1 MPLPTRLAAV
11 LALLL
16 ATAPLPAQTPADSLT
31 AQVARA
37 LADEG
42 LAGATWALVTP
53 DRVTLGAAGR
63 KDIARDLAMHP
74 DDRVQVGSVAKTFIA
89 TGVLRLVTLGR
100 LSLDDPITK
109 HLPDLSIENPWAER
123 APLRVRH
130 LLDHTAGLD
139 DARMWQVFTL
149 RGNPDAPLRTGLS
162 HGNAPVR
169 VRHTPGARFSY
180 SNTGYLIAAMLI
192 EQLTG
197 ERYEAWLE
205 RELLAPLGMHRSTF
219 HFVSQVGAQADT
231 SMAMGYFDGVIANAS
246 YAIPVRPASQ
256 FATTAQDMATF
267 ARFLMSDG
275 VVNGASL
282 VHDSLL
288 RAMAVP
294 TTTEAVQAGLS
305 AGYALGLVRRERW
318 GITGHCHLGNIG
330 TFRAI
335 FCLYPE
341 HERAFFLSFNTDPE
355 EANFDRV
362 DSLVASAL
370 GVPQTPALV
379 AAPIGVKAAEW
390 TGWYLVRP
398 SRFAQFAYLDDVA
411 GLTRIVWEDSAL
423 MLRPLQGTVRALH
436 PVGGA
441 LFRLAGRRAATHVVS
456 MSADGAR
463 IVTDGQ
469 RTFERVSPAR
479 VLALGLSAVL
489 GVIALLYLLLVG
501 GVRAVRAWQRRDL
514 TQEPLTWTAASLVLL
529 VLAPLLY
536 LTQPFLA
543 IGDPT
548 IANRA
553 VATCTALLPVAL
565 LLSLTRS
572 VSRASAARWRWPDRI
587 ALVAALQWCV
597 VLAAWGLLPLM
608 LWR

>member
-1 MPLPTRLAAV
+1 MPLLAHRAAA
-11 LALLL
+11 LGLLL
-16 ATAPLPAQTPADSLT
+16 TTVQLRAQPPADSLT

-37 LADEG
+37 LAEEQ
-42 LAGATWALVTP
+42 LVGASWALVTP

-63 KDIARDLAMHP
+63 KDIARDIPMRP
-74 DDRVQVGSVAKTFIA
+74 DHRVQVGSVAKTFIA
-89 TGVLRLVTLGR
+89 TGVLRLVTMGR
-100 LSLDDPITK
+100 LSLDDPITT
-109 HLPDLSIENPWAER
+109 HLPDLPLENPWAER

-130 LLDHTAGLD
+130 LLDHTSGLD
-139 DARMWQVFTL
+139 DARMWQVFTV
-149 RGNPDAPLRTGLS
+149 RGDPDAPLRSGLTL
-162 HGNAPVR
+162 GDAPVR

-180 SNTGYLIAAMLI
+180 SNTGFLVAAMLI

-197 ERYEAWLE
+197 ERYESWLE
-205 RELLAPLGMHRSTF
+205 RELLAPLGMHRSSF
-219 HFVSQVGAQADT
+219 HFVSQVGAQADST
-231 SMAMGYFDGVIANAS
+231 MAMGYFDGVIANPS

-256 FATTAQDMATF
+256 FATTAMDMATF

-275 VVNGASL
+275 MVNGAPL
-282 VHDSLL
+282 VHDTLL

-305 AGYALGLVRRERW
+305 PGYALGLVRRERW
-318 GITGHCHLGNIG
+318 GITGNCHLGNIG

-341 HERAFFLSFNTDPE
+341 HQSAFFIAFNTDPE
-355 EANFDRV
+355 AANFNRI

-370 GVPQTPALV
+370 RVPETPAMV
-379 AAPIGVKAAEW
+379 AEPIGVHAADW
-390 TGWYLVRP
+390 SGWYLVRP
-398 SRFAQFAYLDDVA
+398 NRFAQFAYLDEVT

-456 MSADGAR
+456 TSVDGVH

-489 GVIALLYLLLVG
+489 GAMALLYLLLVG
-501 GVRAVRAWQRRDL
+501 IVRSIRAWRRHTL
-514 TQEPLTWTAASLVLL
+514 SQEPLVWAVAALVLL

-536 LTQPFLA
+536 FTQPFLA

-548 IANRA
+548 VANMS
-553 VATCTALLPVAL
+553 VATLSAVLPIALLV
-565 LLSLTRS
+565 SLVQSTRS
-572 VSRASAARWRWPDRI
+572 GSASRWRSPDRF

-597 VLAAWGLLPLM
+597 VLAAWGMLPLM